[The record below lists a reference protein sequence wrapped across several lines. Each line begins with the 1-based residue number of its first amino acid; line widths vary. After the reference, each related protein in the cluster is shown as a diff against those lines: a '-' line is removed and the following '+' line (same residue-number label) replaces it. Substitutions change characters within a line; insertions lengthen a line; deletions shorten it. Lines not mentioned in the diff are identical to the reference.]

1 MAMIQ
6 KRAVNMAAVRK
17 HIEVSDIRMKDTAVA
32 GTSTYARFDAAYD
45 AILCCGLALLEISR
59 LEITTDKGHHLEI
72 LQFLVDML
80 KFKGQNASDIKAMSR
95 SRNANRYGAGPP
107 ATEKMVAEAIALAE
121 RVRAEAETW
130 ITAQQSKASKP

>member
-6 KRAVNMAAVRK
+6 KRAVTMAAVRK
-17 HIEVSDIRMKDTAVA
+17 HIEVSDIRMKDTSVA

-72 LQFLVDML
+72 LQFLVDTL
-80 KFKGQNASDIKAMSR
+80 KFKGQNASDIQAMSR
-95 SRNANRYGAGPP
+95 SRKANRYGSGPP